1 MALNSMNKI
10 LWRYTDDL
18 GTNYACSATKALTD
32 QLDGAN
38 VKVGGVAGSM
48 SDVPWPKSW
57 RKRKV
62 YMTHAGL
69 TKAVVAY
76 TTTALIWATPGTT
89 LNLNEGADVQIY
101 TASAAHLGERK
112 RKPTS
117 STT

>member
-10 LWRYTDDL
+10 LWTYTDD
-18 GTNYACSATKALTD
+18 GATDYCCSATKAITD
-32 QLDGAN
+32 QVDGTP
-38 VKVGGVAGSM
+38 KVGGAAGSIA
-48 SDVPWPKSW
+48 DPPWPSSW

-62 YMTHAGL
+62 YMTYGGK

-76 TTTALIWATPGTT
+76 STTALIWATPGTT
-89 LNLNEGADVQIY
+89 LTLNDGADVQTY

-117 STT
+117 STS